1 MHGTPGGQSPFCQ
14 VLHEERNQTVDV
26 EPERRRRIPALAKA
40 GYLGT
45 IVFGG
50 LHAAASLYWGFGGDA
65 FLETIGRGAVEWK
78 ESASYLVPLV
88 LIPIGLAK
96 AAAVAVPILN
106 SQGRLPAR
114 RLLRI
119 ASWLGAGALLLY
131 GGTYATLA
139 WLSLAGRF
147 GDVQDVQG
155 MQGHA
160 YIWDPLFALWGACLL
175 VALAFDPRP
184 RGQHGR

>member
-1 MHGTPGGQSPFCQ
+1 MESGQPQPISSFTRHQ
-14 VLHEERNQTVDV
+14 AAHV

-45 IVFGG
+45 ILFGG
-50 LHAAASLYWGFGGDA
+50 LHAASSLYWGLGGDV
-65 FLETIGRGAVEWK
+65 FVETVGQGAVEWK
-78 ESASYLVPLV
+78 ESAPFLVPLV

-96 AAAVAVPILN
+96 TVAVAVPILN

-119 ASWLGAGALLLY
+119 ASWLGGGALILY
-131 GGTYATLA
+131 GGAYAALA

-147 GDVQDVQG
+147 GEVQDVQG

-160 YIWDPLFALWGACLL
+160 YIWDPLFALWGASLL
-175 VALAFDPRP
+175 FALTFDPRP
-184 RGQHGR
+184 REQDGL